1 MIMPAGHQQL
11 LLPVRPWFIWFS
23 LLLTLLLEMTL
34 EMGLS
39 GRAAWPPELL
49 TVALLFWIVHE
60 PLRINVGAAFLFGL
74 ALDVHQGAL
83 LGQHALAFTVL
94 GYLATRVHRRLP
106 WFALPT
112 QALQVLPLLL
122 AAHALQWLVRLLAG
136 SGWPHWS
143 ALLSPLLET
152 LLWPLAHRRAAG
164 AAAPRPRCGQQ
175 PSAVRAV

>member
-23 LLLTLLLEMTL
+23 LVLTLLLEMTL
-34 EMGLS
+34 EMSIS
-39 GRAAWPPELL
+39 GRASWLPELL
-49 TVALLFWIVHE
+49 ALALLFWIVHE
-60 PLRINVGAAFLFGL
+60 PLRVNIGVAFLFGL

-94 GYLATRVHRRLP
+94 GYLGTRVHRRLL

-112 QALQVLPLLL
+112 QALQALPLLL

-143 ALLSPLLET
+143 VLLAPLLEA
-152 LLWPLAHRRAAG
+152 LLWPVADWLLLAPQRR
-164 AAAPRPRCGQQ
+164 PHEPDENRPI
-175 PSAVRAV
+175 

>member
-143 ALLSPLLET
+143 ALLSPLLEA
-152 LLWPLAHRRAAG
+152 LLWPVAHWLLLAPQRR
-164 AAAPRPRCGQQ
+164 PHEPDENRPL
-175 PSAVRAV
+175 